1 MINLIFWSIFFS
13 FGYVA
18 GSYMRGVVFDR
29 QAWRIYRWDLKV
41 FGYRPVPIGAK
52 LYNGDKILMG
62 MEVDTHGFPD
72 GGIKYE

>member
-1 MINLIFWSIFFS
+1 MINIILWSIFFS

-29 QAWRIYRWDLKV
+29 QAWRIYRWDTKV
-41 FGYRPVPIGAK
+41 FGYRAVMIGAK
-52 LYNGDKILMG
+52 IYRGDKILMG
-62 MEVDTHGFPD
+62 MEVDTKGFPV